1 MSDERRSNLLKEVY
15 GDLSSPKPQPPAEVK
30 ELMKVFDWTDEEI
43 EPALDFD
50 KLDLFYESEN

>member
-1 MSDERRSNLLKEVY
+1 
-15 GDLSSPKPQPPAEVK
+15 
-30 ELMKVFDWTDEEI
+30 MKVFDWTDEEI